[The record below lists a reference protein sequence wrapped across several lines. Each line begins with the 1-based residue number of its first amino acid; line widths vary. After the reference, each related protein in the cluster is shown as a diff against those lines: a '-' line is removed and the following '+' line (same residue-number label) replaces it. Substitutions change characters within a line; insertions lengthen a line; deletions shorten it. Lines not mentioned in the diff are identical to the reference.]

1 MNETFGKYL
10 RTRREELHR
19 HRGDFSVRKFAEQ
32 LGIQPSYISRIELEE
47 VPPPSEETIISMA
60 LLLQE
65 DPDVLLAMAGKV
77 SSELRQAIIRRPRL
91 FGELIRQLKDAPD
104 QSVRNVVREARAE
117 YRRSKENDHES

>member
-77 SSELRQAIIRRPRL
+77 SSDLLQIIRERPAL
-91 FGELIRQLKDAPD
+91 FAGLLRQLKSLPEHA
-104 QSVRNVVREARAE
+104 VLRIVREIRDGE
-117 YRRSKENDHES
+117 W